1 MAANVSMIGYQR
13 GAIWPARDEDS
24 VQIREVYSR
33 YGLAMYQAQVLEHG
47 MVNAVIVARMLPKM
61 RNHSDRSAWEDAFD
75 RAYDVEMAKTF
86 GNMLRAL
93 EPLELPEELIG
104 RLRVAKT
111 ERDRLAHRFFREHDE
126 DFLGRSGRT
135 VMIAECEDAI
145 EMFTAIDANLEE
157 HMRPQRERHGITSE
171 WIEGHIAAAIATA
184 EARGSSNGAGH
195 SPMMGSG
202 S

>member
-1 MAANVSMIGYQR
+1 MDGYSK
-13 GAIWPARDEDS
+13 GAIWPASDEDS

-61 RNHSDRSAWEDAFD
+61 RDHSDRSAWEDAFD
-75 RAYDVEMAKTF
+75 RAYDVELAKTF

-93 EPLELPEELIG
+93 EPLELPEGLIG
-104 RLRVAKT
+104 RLRVAKS

-126 DFLGRSGRT
+126 DFLSRSGRT

-145 EMFTAIDANLEE
+145 EMFTVIDADLEE

-171 WIEGHIAAAIATA
+171 WIERHLAAAIAAA
-184 EARGSSNGAGH
+184 EACGSSDGDGH
-195 SPMMGSG
+195 PPTVRSG

>member
-1 MAANVSMIGYQR
+1 MDRYLR
-13 GAIWPARDEDS
+13 GAIWPASDDDS

-47 MVNAVIVARMLPKM
+47 IVNAVIVARMLPKM
-61 RNHSDRSAWEDAFD
+61 RDHSDRPAWEDAFD
-75 RAYDVEMAKTF
+75 RAYDVELTKTC

-93 EPLELPEELIG
+93 ESLKLPEELID
-104 RLRVAKT
+104 RLRVAKI

-126 DFLGRSGRT
+126 DFLGRTGRT

-145 EMFTAIDANLEE
+145 EIFTAIDADLEE

-171 WIEGHIAAAIATA
+171 WIEGHLAAAIVAA
-184 EARGSSNGAGH
+184 EARASPDGDDLSPTAGPGSSH
-195 SPMMGSG
+195 RYS
-202 S
+202 